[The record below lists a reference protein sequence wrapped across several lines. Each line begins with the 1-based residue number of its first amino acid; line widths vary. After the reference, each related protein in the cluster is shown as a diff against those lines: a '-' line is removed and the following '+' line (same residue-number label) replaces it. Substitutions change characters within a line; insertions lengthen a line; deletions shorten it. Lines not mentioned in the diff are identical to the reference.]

1 MLSRVRWRVFAVQNS
16 QACYDHLLKLNTQWR
31 ISIKNSVNGNLHH
44 ITVYVLSF
52 AKSQLSLLDFP
63 YFISVILLTH
73 FNSGRNRACYKV
85 SHNAWF
91 RNSQTHTHNISDFDW
106 VFPVIPEKLH
116 CRNVVNMPYWA
127 KIYAGFLTFW
137 YPFRHWHFWQTERR
151 KQIVKLDGGV
161 RNVWMCKG
169 NICIRI
175 CKPEVS

>member
-52 AKSQLSLLDFP
+52 AKCRLSLLDFP

-91 RNSQTHTHNISDFDW
+91 RNSYLYFVNDGTYDFSNSGFPFQNCIVGMLLTCPIAMITSLNIILISRLRKWIFD
-106 VFPVIPEKLH
+106 KA
-116 CRNVVNMPYWA
+116 YQA
-127 KIYAGFLTFW
+127 AA
-137 YPFRHWHFWQTERR
+137 
-151 KQIVKLDGGV
+151 
-161 RNVWMCKG
+161 
-169 NICIRI
+169 
-175 CKPEVS
+175 